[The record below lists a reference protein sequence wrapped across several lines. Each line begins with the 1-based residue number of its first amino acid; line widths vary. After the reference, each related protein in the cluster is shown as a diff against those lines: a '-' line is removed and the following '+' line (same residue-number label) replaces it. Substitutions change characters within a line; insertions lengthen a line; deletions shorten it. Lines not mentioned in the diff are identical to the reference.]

1 MESLRSYFW
10 AILLLAIIALS
21 LVIIMIFIIIN
32 VCISK
37 KVTSYHTQTKSN
49 NYSDIKLKN
58 QDNPVFHKNVENEK
72 PPLPP
77 RDQFQ
82 SMDSVDQGYEHVE
95 PLPDYVVVEESAP
108 AEPQQPFTPQYAT
121 VETKSQDGVSVE
133 EDYDDVEMPANY
145 DSEDYDEV
153 G

>member
-1 MESLRSYFW
+1 MCF
-10 AILLLAIIALS
+10 
-21 LVIIMIFIIIN
+21 N
-32 VCISK
+32 SK
-37 KVTSYHTQTKSN
+37 ANDSFHYRE
-49 NYSDIKLKN
+49 N
-58 QDNPVFHKNVENEK
+58 QVFHKNIENEK

-108 AEPQQPFTPQYAT
+108 TEPQQPFTPQYAT

-133 EDYDDVEMPANY
+133 EDYDDVEMPSNN